1 MSLFASMDI
10 GSNTLRL
17 LIASVRNKKIEHI
30 LYKRKITRLADGVG
44 QTGKL
49 RDENSASSIAVLK
62 EFSSIISGYGVKF
75 VSAIATGALRE
86 ASNSDMFIKR
96 VFDNTGILIKII
108 SGEKE
113 AELIVKGVFSSFHDS
128 LPITAHSSLIID
140 IGGGSTEWIL
150 YKDKQVVDKG
160 SIPVGVIKLAAS
172 FIKTDP
178 LSEADIAEL
187 GKGIASF
194 LDSLSSR
201 IEHRIDR
208 DTCLIGT
215 AGTFTTLASIDLKL
229 ETYSREKIHLHR
241 ISLEKLRDI
250 RSTLFALPLRERKKI
265 KGLEPERAD
274 LIIPGIQFTMNI
286 MECFKFNELIV
297 SDYGLLEG
305 VLLETIGETN
315 EKDIQET
322 VKP

>member
-1 MSLFASMDI
+1 MSLFASMDV
-10 GSNTLRL
+10 GSNTFRL
-17 LIASVRNKKIEHI
+17 LIASVRDQKIEHV
-30 LYKRKITRLADGVG
+30 LYKRKITRLADGVS
-44 QTGKL
+44 QSGKL

-62 EFSSIISGYGVKF
+62 EFSSIISRHGVKS
-75 VSAIATGALRE
+75 VSAIATSALRE
-86 ASNSDMFIKR
+86 ASNSDIFLKR
-96 VFDNTGILIKII
+96 VFDETGIMIKVI

-128 LPITAHSSLIID
+128 SPIAAHSSLIID

-150 YKDKQVVDKG
+150 CKDKQIVEMG

-187 GKGIASF
+187 GKGIASY
-194 LDSLSSR
+194 LDSLRAR
-201 IEHRIDR
+201 IEHLIDR
-208 DTCLIGT
+208 NTCFIGT

-229 ETYSREKIHLHR
+229 EIYSRGKVHLYR
-241 ISLEKLRDI
+241 ISLDKLRNI
-250 RSTLFALPLRERKKI
+250 RSTLFALPLRERKKM

-274 LIIPGIQFTMNI
+274 LIIPGIQFTINI
-286 MECFKFNELIV
+286 MEYFNFNELIV

-305 VLLETIGETN
+305 VLLETIG
-315 EKDIQET
+315 
-322 VKP
+322 